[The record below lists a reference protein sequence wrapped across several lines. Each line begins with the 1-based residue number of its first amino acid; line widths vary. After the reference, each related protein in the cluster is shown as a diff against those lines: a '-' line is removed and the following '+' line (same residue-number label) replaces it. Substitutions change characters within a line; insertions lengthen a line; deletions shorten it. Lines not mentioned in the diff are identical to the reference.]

1 MPRHGSLAERNLR
14 ACSRRLLGR
23 GSRRTDSGGLNER
36 AQLAAVTVAVT
47 AATDL
52 ATVTNLAA
60 AVRDL
65 TDLVAA
71 TAVAVPVTAVDF
83 ADVADLADPVAV
95 AAAERREHSKT
106 MTSTNVILASRQLTV
121 TYGTARSS
129 FLRSRRNVV
138 QALRGV
144 DLDIYAGET
153 LALVGESGSG
163 KSTLARALVRC
174 IPASSGSV
182 AFKGSDITTSSGRP
196 LRALRRHLQMIFQD
210 PFGSLNPRLSIGS
223 AIGEPLIV
231 HGLAGG
237 RELKS
242 RVAECLALVGLD
254 ASVANRRPHEFSG
267 GQRQRICIARALA
280 CRPELIAADEVLSAL
295 DLSLRG
301 QMLELFRQLKERL
314 SLTYLFIS
322 HDLGVV
328 RQISDRVAVMYL
340 GRIVELATTPELYNH
355 PRHPYTHAL
364 LAAVPIADPVVE
376 RSRQYASLP
385 GEPPSPARP
394 PSGCAFHTRCPRA
407 VERCRTETPHL
418 TELTPGHAVAC
429 HRPH

>member
-1 MPRHGSLAERNLR
+1 MNAP
-14 ACSRRLLGR
+14 
-23 GSRRTDSGGLNER
+23 
-36 AQLAAVTVAVT
+36 
-47 AATDL
+47 
-52 ATVTNLAA
+52 
-60 AVRDL
+60 
-65 TDLVAA
+65 
-71 TAVAVPVTAVDF
+71 PI
-83 ADVADLADPVAV
+83 
-95 AAAERREHSKT
+95 
-106 MTSTNVILASRQLTV
+106 ILASRQLTV
-121 TYGTARSS
+121 TYGTARALT
-129 FLRSRRNVV
+129 LRSRRTVV

-174 IPASSGSV
+174 IRTSSGSLV
-182 AFKGSDITTSSGRP
+182 FKGSDITTSSGRS
-196 LRALRRHLQMIFQD
+196 LRALRRHLQIIFQD
-210 PFGSLNPRLSIGS
+210 PFGSLNPRLSVGA
-223 AIGEPLIV
+223 AIAEPLIV
-231 HGLAGG
+231 HELASG

-242 RVAECLALVGLD
+242 RVAECLTLVGLD
-254 ASVANRRPHEFSG
+254 GSVADRRPHEFSG

-340 GRIVELATTPELYNH
+340 GRVVELATTAELYSH

-376 RSRQYASLP
+376 HSRQYASLP

-407 VERCRTETPHL
+407 IERCRTETPHL
-418 TELTPGHAVAC
+418 TELAPGHSAAC
-429 HRPH
+429 HRPY

>member
-1 MPRHGSLAERNLR
+1 M
-14 ACSRRLLGR
+14 
-23 GSRRTDSGGLNER
+23 
-36 AQLAAVTVAVT
+36 
-47 AATDL
+47 
-52 ATVTNLAA
+52 
-60 AVRDL
+60 
-65 TDLVAA
+65 
-71 TAVAVPVTAVDF
+71 
-83 ADVADLADPVAV
+83 
-95 AAAERREHSKT
+95 
-106 MTSTNVILASRQLTV
+106 STPTVILASRQLTV
-121 TYGTARSS
+121 TYGSARAFS
-129 FLRSRRNVV
+129 FPSRRNVV

-174 IPASSGSV
+174 IRATSGSLV
-182 AFKGSDITTSSGRP
+182 FKGSDITTSSGRP

-210 PFGSLNPRLSIGS
+210 PFGSLNPRLSVGT
-223 AIGEPLIV
+223 AIAEPLIV
-231 HGLAGG
+231 HGLARGP
-237 RELKS
+237 ELKS

-254 ASVANRRPHEFSG
+254 ASVADRRPHEFSG

-295 DLSLRG
+295 DLSIRG

-340 GRIVELATTPELYNH
+340 GRVVELATTPELYSH
-355 PRHPYTHAL
+355 PKHPYTHAL
-364 LAAVPIADPVVE
+364 LAAVPIADPIVE
-376 RSRQYASLP
+376 RSRRYASLP

-407 VERCRTETPHL
+407 TERCRTETPQL
-418 TELTPGHAVAC
+418 VDLVPGHSVAC
-429 HRPH
+429 HHPH

>member
-1 MPRHGSLAERNLR
+1 
-14 ACSRRLLGR
+14 
-23 GSRRTDSGGLNER
+23 
-36 AQLAAVTVAVT
+36 
-47 AATDL
+47 
-52 ATVTNLAA
+52 
-60 AVRDL
+60 
-65 TDLVAA
+65 
-71 TAVAVPVTAVDF
+71 
-83 ADVADLADPVAV
+83 
-95 AAAERREHSKT
+95 
-106 MTSTNVILASRQLTV
+106 MTSPNVILASRQLTV

-129 FLRSRRNVV
+129 FLRSKPNIV

-174 IPASSGSV
+174 IRATSGSV

-196 LRALRRHLQMIFQD
+196 LRTLRRHLQMIFQD

-223 AIGEPLIV
+223 AVGEPLIV
-231 HGLAGG
+231 HGLASG

-254 ASVANRRPHEFSG
+254 AAVANRRPHEFSG

-340 GRIVELATTPELYNH
+340 GRVVELATTPELYSQ
-355 PRHPYTHAL
+355 PKHPYTHAL
-364 LAAVPIADPVVE
+364 LAAIPIADPIVE

-407 VERCRTETPHL
+407 VERCQTETPKL

-429 HRPH
+429 HRPY

>member
-1 MPRHGSLAERNLR
+1 MS
-14 ACSRRLLGR
+14 
-23 GSRRTDSGGLNER
+23 
-36 AQLAAVTVAVT
+36 
-47 AATDL
+47 
-52 ATVTNLAA
+52 
-60 AVRDL
+60 
-65 TDLVAA
+65 
-71 TAVAVPVTAVDF
+71 VPT
-83 ADVADLADPVAV
+83 
-95 AAAERREHSKT
+95 
-106 MTSTNVILASRQLTV
+106 VILASRQLTV
-121 TYGTARSS
+121 TYGSS
-129 FLRSRRNVV
+129 RAFSFPSRRNFV

-174 IPASSGSV
+174 IRATSGKV
-182 AFKGSDITTSSGRP
+182 VFKGSDVTTSSGRA
-196 LRALRRHLQMIFQD
+196 LRTLRRHLQMIFQD
-210 PFGSLNPRLSIGS
+210 PFGSLNPRLSVGS
-223 AIGEPLIV
+223 AIAEPLIV
-231 HGLAGG
+231 HGLARGPQ
-237 RELKS
+237 LKS

-254 ASVANRRPHEFSG
+254 ASVADRRPHEFSG

-295 DLSLRG
+295 DLSIRG
-301 QMLELFRQLKERL
+301 QMLELFRQLKGRL

-340 GRIVELATTPELYNH
+340 GRVVELATTPELYSH
-355 PRHPYTHAL
+355 PKHPYTHAL

-394 PSGCAFHTRCPRA
+394 PSGCAFHPRCPRA
-407 VERCRTETPHL
+407 TERCRTETPL
-418 TELTPGHAVAC
+418 LAELAPGHAVAC
-429 HRPH
+429 HHPY

>member
-1 MPRHGSLAERNLR
+1 MS
-14 ACSRRLLGR
+14 
-23 GSRRTDSGGLNER
+23 
-36 AQLAAVTVAVT
+36 
-47 AATDL
+47 
-52 ATVTNLAA
+52 
-60 AVRDL
+60 
-65 TDLVAA
+65 
-71 TAVAVPVTAVDF
+71 VPT
-83 ADVADLADPVAV
+83 
-95 AAAERREHSKT
+95 
-106 MTSTNVILASRQLTV
+106 VILASRQLTV
-121 TYGTARSS
+121 TYGSS
-129 FLRSRRNVV
+129 RAFSFPSRRNFV

-174 IPASSGSV
+174 IRATSGSLV
-182 AFKGSDITTSSGRP
+182 FKGSDITTASGRP
-196 LRALRRHLQMIFQD
+196 LRTLRRHLQMIFQD
-210 PFGSLNPRLSIGS
+210 PFGSLNPRLSVGS
-223 AIGEPLIV
+223 AIAEPLIV
-231 HGLAGG
+231 HGLARGSQ
-237 RELKS
+237 LKS

-254 ASVANRRPHEFSG
+254 ASVADRRPHEFSG

-295 DLSLRG
+295 DLSIRG

-340 GRIVELATTPELYNH
+340 GRVVELATTPELYSH
-355 PRHPYTHAL
+355 PKHPYTHAL

-407 VERCRTETPHL
+407 TERCRIETPQL
-418 TELTPGHAVAC
+418 AELAPGHCVAC
-429 HRPH
+429 HHPH

>member
-1 MPRHGSLAERNLR
+1 M
-14 ACSRRLLGR
+14 
-23 GSRRTDSGGLNER
+23 
-36 AQLAAVTVAVT
+36 
-47 AATDL
+47 
-52 ATVTNLAA
+52 
-60 AVRDL
+60 
-65 TDLVAA
+65 
-71 TAVAVPVTAVDF
+71 
-83 ADVADLADPVAV
+83 
-95 AAAERREHSKT
+95 
-106 MTSTNVILASRQLTV
+106 STPTVILASRQLTV
-121 TYGTARSS
+121 TYGSARAFS
-129 FLRSRRNVV
+129 FPSRRNVV

-174 IPASSGSV
+174 IRASSGSV
-182 AFKGSDITTSSGRP
+182 AFKGSDITMSSGRP
-196 LRALRRHLQMIFQD
+196 LRTLRRHLQMIFQD
-210 PFGSLNPRLSIGS
+210 PFGSLNPRLSVGS
-223 AIGEPLIV
+223 AIAEPLIV
-231 HGLAGG
+231 HGLARGPQ
-237 RELKS
+237 LKS

-254 ASVANRRPHEFSG
+254 VSVADRRPHEFSG

-295 DLSLRG
+295 DLSIRG

-340 GRIVELATTPELYNH
+340 GRVVELATTPELYSH
-355 PRHPYTHAL
+355 PKHPYTHAL

-394 PSGCAFHTRCPRA
+394 PSGCAFHPRCPRA
-407 VERCRTETPHL
+407 TERCRTENPQL
-418 TELTPGHAVAC
+418 AELTSGHCVAC
-429 HRPH
+429 HHPH

>member
-1 MPRHGSLAERNLR
+1 
-14 ACSRRLLGR
+14 
-23 GSRRTDSGGLNER
+23 
-36 AQLAAVTVAVT
+36 
-47 AATDL
+47 
-52 ATVTNLAA
+52 
-60 AVRDL
+60 
-65 TDLVAA
+65 
-71 TAVAVPVTAVDF
+71 
-83 ADVADLADPVAV
+83 
-95 AAAERREHSKT
+95 
-106 MTSTNVILASRQLTV
+106 MTPPNVILASRQLTV
-121 TYGTARSS
+121 TYGTARPS
-129 FLRSRRNVV
+129 FLRSKPNVV
-138 QALRGV
+138 QALRGI

-174 IPASSGSV
+174 IPATSGSV
-182 AFKGSDITTSSGRP
+182 VFKGSDITTSSGRP
-196 LRALRRHLQMIFQD
+196 LRALRRQLQMIFQD

-223 AIGEPLIV
+223 AVGEPLIV
-231 HGLAGG
+231 HGLASG

-340 GRIVELATTPELYNH
+340 GRVVELATTPELYSH
-355 PRHPYTHAL
+355 PKHPYTHAL

-407 VERCRTETPHL
+407 VERCRTETPQL
-418 TELTPGHAVAC
+418 NELAPGHAVAC
-429 HRPH
+429 HRPY

>member
-1 MPRHGSLAERNLR
+1 MSSPNI
-14 ACSRRLLGR
+14 
-23 GSRRTDSGGLNER
+23 
-36 AQLAAVTVAVT
+36 
-47 AATDL
+47 
-52 ATVTNLAA
+52 
-60 AVRDL
+60 
-65 TDLVAA
+65 
-71 TAVAVPVTAVDF
+71 
-83 ADVADLADPVAV
+83 
-95 AAAERREHSKT
+95 
-106 MTSTNVILASRQLTV
+106 ILASRQLTV

-129 FLRSRRNVV
+129 FLRPKRNIV

-223 AIGEPLIV
+223 AVGEPLIV
-231 HGLAGG
+231 HGLASG

-254 ASVANRRPHEFSG
+254 GSVANRRPHEFSG

-340 GRIVELATTPELYNH
+340 GRVVELATTPELYSH

-364 LAAVPIADPVVE
+364 LAAVPIADPIVE

-407 VERCRTETPHL
+407 VERCRTETPKL
-418 TELTPGHAVAC
+418 TELAPGHSVAC

>member
-1 MPRHGSLAERNLR
+1 M
-14 ACSRRLLGR
+14 
-23 GSRRTDSGGLNER
+23 
-36 AQLAAVTVAVT
+36 
-47 AATDL
+47 
-52 ATVTNLAA
+52 
-60 AVRDL
+60 
-65 TDLVAA
+65 
-71 TAVAVPVTAVDF
+71 
-83 ADVADLADPVAV
+83 
-95 AAAERREHSKT
+95 
-106 MTSTNVILASRQLTV
+106 STPIVILASRQLTV
-121 TYGTARSS
+121 TYGSARAFS
-129 FLRSRRNVV
+129 FPSRRNVI

-174 IPASSGSV
+174 IRASSGSV

-196 LRALRRHLQMIFQD
+196 LRTLRRHLQMIFQD
-210 PFGSLNPRLSIGS
+210 PFGSLNPRMSVGS
-223 AIGEPLIV
+223 AIAEPLIV
-231 HGLAGG
+231 HGLARGP
-237 RELKS
+237 ELKS

-254 ASVANRRPHEFSG
+254 VSVADRRPHEFSG

-295 DLSLRG
+295 DLSMRG

-340 GRIVELATTPELYNH
+340 GRVVELATTPELYSH
-355 PRHPYTHAL
+355 PKHPYTHAL

-394 PSGCAFHTRCPRA
+394 PSGCAFHPRCPRA
-407 VERCRTETPHL
+407 TERCRTETPPL
-418 TELTPGHAVAC
+418 DELVPGHCVAC
-429 HRPH
+429 HHPH

>member
-1 MPRHGSLAERNLR
+1 M
-14 ACSRRLLGR
+14 LGC
-23 GSRRTDSGGLNER
+23 
-36 AQLAAVTVAVT
+36 
-47 AATDL
+47 
-52 ATVTNLAA
+52 AA
-60 AVRDL
+60 AD
-65 TDLVAA
+65 
-71 TAVAVPVTAVDF
+71 
-83 ADVADLADPVAV
+83 
-95 AAAERREHSKT
+95 ERT
-106 MTSTNVILASRQLTV
+106 QMSTPNVILASRQLTV
-121 TYGTARSS
+121 TYGSARAFS
-129 FLRSRRNVV
+129 LRARRSVV

-144 DLDIYAGET
+144 DLDIYSGET

-174 IPASSGSV
+174 IQASSGSV
-182 AFKGSDITTSSGRP
+182 VFKGLDITTSSGRP
-196 LRALRRHLQMIFQD
+196 LRALRRHLQIIFQD
-210 PFGSLNPRLSIGS
+210 PFGSLNPRLSVGT
-223 AIGEPLIV
+223 AIAEPLIV
-231 HGLAGG
+231 HGLASG

-254 ASVANRRPHEFSG
+254 GSVADRRPHEFSG

-280 CRPELIAADEVLSAL
+280 CGPELIAADEVLSAL
-295 DLSLRG
+295 DLSIRG

-340 GRIVELATTPELYNH
+340 GRVVELATTPQLYGH

-376 RSRQYASLP
+376 RSRQYASLA

-394 PSGCAFHTRCPRA
+394 PPGCAFHTRCPRA
-407 VERCRTETPHL
+407 VERCRIETPHL
-418 TELTPGHAVAC
+418 TELAPGHSVAC
-429 HRPH
+429 HRPY